1 MELLLSVIFLIV
13 LAVLSLRYG
22 YDSRD
27 TLHSKEQQLACFG
40 MAWPGGVPT
49 PLVRPLSRRRRLRRK
64 LALALLAFAEWLSPG
79 TPAALARG

>member
-1 MELLLSVIFLIV
+1 MELLFSVFLLIGFAL
-13 LAVLSLRYG
+13 LAVRYG

-27 TLHSKEQQLACFG
+27 TIHSKEEELACFG
-40 MAWPGGVPT
+40 MAWPGGVPM
-49 PLVRPLSRRRRLRRK
+49 PLVRPVSRRRRVRRK